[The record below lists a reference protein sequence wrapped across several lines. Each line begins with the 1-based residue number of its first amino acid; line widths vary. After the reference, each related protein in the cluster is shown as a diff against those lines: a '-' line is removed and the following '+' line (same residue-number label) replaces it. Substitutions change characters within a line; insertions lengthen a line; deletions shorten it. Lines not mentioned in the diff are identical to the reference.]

1 MKINEV
7 EQQVGI
13 TKKNIR
19 FYEEKGLL
27 NPSRLSENGY
37 RNYSEEDVKELL
49 RIKFLRKLSVPIEE
63 IRLLQEGK
71 ESLDDCMEKRQKKL
85 REEQK
90 NLELIHSM
98 CEELQEKEEHFSRIC
113 AEEYLKRMDVMEK
126 GGTQFM
132 DVQEQDQKKKKIGPM
147 IAAIV
152 MIVFMAATMGIM
164 IWAQSVDPMPVVF
177 FAIVLAVPVIT
188 IIGVLLALY
197 MRLKE
202 IEGVEEDEASK
213 Y

>member
-1 MKINEV
+1 M
-7 EQQVGI
+7 
-13 TKKNIR
+13 
-19 FYEEKGLL
+19 
-27 NPSRLSENGY
+27 
-37 RNYSEEDVKELL
+37 
-49 RIKFLRKLSVPIEE
+49 
-63 IRLLQEGK
+63 QEGK

-90 NLELIHSM
+90 NLELIQNM
-98 CEELQEKEEHFSRIC
+98 CQELQEREGCLSGLC
-113 AEEYLKRMDVMEK
+113 AEEYLKRMDMMEK

-202 IEGVEEDEASK
+202 IEGGEENEAAK